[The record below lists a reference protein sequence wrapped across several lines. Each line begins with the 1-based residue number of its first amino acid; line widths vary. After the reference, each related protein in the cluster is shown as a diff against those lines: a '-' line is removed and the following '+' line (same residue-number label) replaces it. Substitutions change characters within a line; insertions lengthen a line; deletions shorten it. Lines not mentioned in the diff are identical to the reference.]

1 LSEYHSHSRTV
12 SRLLPFLFYMLVT
25 LLLIGPG
32 VSAFGVS
39 VVGWDGK
46 DQPEYVW
53 SLWQSTE
60 ALLHGQNP
68 ASMQTLN
75 YPDEYFHEIRWATL
89 TAYLTAIPFAWLPSR
104 VLYNVLVVLGS
115 AATGYTTYLLA
126 LDISGRHGPAL
137 LSGLVMLLFPSRW
150 AHVLGGHFE
159 TAQTYWYPLALLM
172 LRHLLLKPT
181 LKRAVLNSVVWALAV
196 MNSLPGTAYV
206 LMPLALAY
214 GLFGL
219 CHGVRDHRGGPV
231 LRGLLLSAGIGM
243 MLLAPFVT
251 PLARELLRE
260 ATWLVEGGDADFSV
274 DLVSLIAPPPQA
286 PIWRLV
292 GGSPRIASDA
302 VANHPQET
310 MGYLGIIPCL
320 LGLVAIGKRR
330 SQPELVVF
338 GVVAVG
344 AAVLALGPVLRF
356 GGEVVIVGL
365 TSSTNSPVTLPYAL
379 LSALP
384 GFSVGRTPARFLLLA
399 GLMLSQLAAVG
410 CTSLLQRLGPHRLSQ
425 TLVLG
430 LLMIA
435 LTLGNVVVW
444 PAPMYELADSAAI
457 SELAAQADGGVLN
470 IPVFERQAGQEGL
483 FHQIT
488 HGHPI
493 IGGYVHRSLSTSPGR
508 EELIDWATRPSTGGE
523 LVPEPSAPVAWSV
536 LQAADVRYLVLHKHY
551 AEDSPRWEAT
561 LTQRFGRALISDG
574 YVAIFRV
581 PDHATVQELTF
592 ADRPGP
598 WEDTTAL
605 HGRSARWLSD
615 EGLKLGLYAPK
626 ASRVDLVFS
635 ATALDRARHLLVTL
649 NGHQV
654 GQVVVGPSAIYRVP
668 GLDLEAGFNNV
679 SLHDLNGCTPVTGD
693 ARCMISQAFLD
704 RSTECDPWNTIDQC
718 ANVLVQDIQISAHD
732 AALQTSVGSVSL
744 LAARYPTCNLPG
756 DSVSVDWT
764 WRVDSRLTVE
774 PHAFVHLVADDGTL
788 VVQDDRV
795 PYLPWYR
802 YTDWNSGDMM
812 SDTFFLQLPADL
824 ATGDYRLLM
833 GIYSYPDL
841 TRWPVAGLKA
851 LPEISAVELGVLQIE
866 ASCQSRE

>member
-12 SRLLPFLFYMLVT
+12 SRLVALLFYMLVT

-75 YPDEYFHEIRWATL
+75 YPDGYFHEIRWATL
-89 TAYLTAIPFAWLPSR
+89 TAYLTAIPFAWLPPR

-274 DLVSLIAPPPQA
+274 DLVSLMAPPPQA
-286 PIWRLV
+286 PVWRLV

-330 SQPELVVF
+330 SQPELMVF

-356 GGEVVIVGL
+356 GGQVVTVGL
-365 TSSTNSPVTLPYAL
+365 TDSATSPIVLPYAL

-384 GFSVGRTPARFLLLA
+384 GFSVGRTPGRFLLLA
-399 GLMLSQLAAVG
+399 GLLLSQLAAVG
-410 CTSLLQRLGPHRLSQ
+410 CTSLLQRLGHHRLSQ

-435 LTLGNVVVW
+435 LTSGNVVVW
-444 PAPMYELADSAAI
+444 PAPRYELADSGAI
-457 SELAAQADGGVLN
+457 SKLATQAEGGVLD
-470 IPVFERQAGQEGL
+470 IPVFERQAAQEGL
-483 FHQIT
+483 FYQIS
-488 HGHPI
+488 HRHPI
-493 IGGYVHRSLSTSPGR
+493 IGGYVHRSLSTSPGKV
-508 EELIDWATRPSTGGE
+508 ELVDWATRPPTEGA
-523 LVPEPSAPVAWSV
+523 LIPEPSPSEAVSV
-536 LQAADVRYLVLHKHY
+536 LRAADVRYLVLHKEY
-551 AEDSPRWEAT
+551 TDDFARWEAT
-561 LTQRFGRALISDG
+561 LTQRFGPALASDG
-574 YVAIFRV
+574 QIAVLRV
-581 PDHATVQELTF
+581 SDRATVQEPRS
-592 ADRPGP
+592 ADRPGR
-598 WEDTTAL
+598 WEVVTTL
-605 HGRSARWLSD
+605 GGRSARWLSG
-615 EGLKLGLYAPK
+615 EGLKVGLY
-626 ASRVDLVFS
+626 
-635 ATALDRARHLLVTL
+635 
-649 NGHQV
+649 
-654 GQVVVGPSAIYRVP
+654 
-668 GLDLEAGFNNV
+668 
-679 SLHDLNGCTPVTGD
+679 TP
-693 ARCMISQAFLD
+693 
-704 RSTECDPWNTIDQC
+704 
-718 ANVLVQDIQISAHD
+718 
-732 AALQTSVGSVSL
+732 
-744 LAARYPTCNLPG
+744 
-756 DSVSVDWT
+756 
-764 WRVDSRLTVE
+764 RL
-774 PHAFVHLVADDGTL
+774 
-788 VVQDDRV
+788 
-795 PYLPWYR
+795 
-802 YTDWNSGDMM
+802 
-812 SDTFFLQLPADL
+812 
-824 ATGDYRLLM
+824 
-833 GIYSYPDL
+833 
-841 TRWPVAGLKA
+841 
-851 LPEISAVELGVLQIE
+851 
-866 ASCQSRE
+866 